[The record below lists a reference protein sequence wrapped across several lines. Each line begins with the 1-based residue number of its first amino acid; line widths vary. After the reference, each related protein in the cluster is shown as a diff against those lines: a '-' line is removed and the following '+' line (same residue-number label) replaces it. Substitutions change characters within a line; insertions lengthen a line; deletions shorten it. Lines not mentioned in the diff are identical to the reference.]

1 MKINILDRLANKL
14 IWISYFK
21 LFLELP
27 FSTIMIFSEEVR
39 ATSFYALKSQGLG
52 SWNRQFHVWVIKSI
66 CMYWQEGGMN
76 IMKANERNVGKDYS
90 WKHSHSNE
98 HRRCALISYT
108 LKNMS
113 NLIGLNIVHISDIFN
128 YYKENIE
135 KFLKRPWKNVRA

>member
-14 IWISYFK
+14 IWTSYFK

-108 LKNMS
+108 LKNMC
-113 NLIGLNIVHISDIFN
+113 NLIGLNIVHISIFN
-128 YYKENIE
+128 YYKENIDN
-135 KFLKRPWKNVRA
+135 FLKRPWKNVRA